1 MVDEDGY
8 ISVLSRTDD
17 VLNVAG
23 HRLSS
28 GQLEE
33 VLAAHPSIAECAVVA
48 LPDELRGSMPLGIA
62 VLKSGVGASS
72 SSSSSSSSSA
82 DPASIES
89 DCVASV
95 RARVGAVACFR
106 RLLIVPRLPKTRS
119 GKVLRNVLRA
129 LAAGEEHVATPAT
142 IEDASVIEEVRI
154 SMRQQGIGAAAAT
167 ANTKSK

>member
-1 MVDEDGY
+1 
-8 ISVLSRTDD
+8 
-17 VLNVAG
+17 
-23 HRLSS
+23 
-28 GQLEE
+28 LEE

-48 LPDELRGSMPLGIA
+48 LPDELRGSVPLGIA
-62 VLKSGVGASS
+62 VLKSGLGAAASS
-72 SSSSSSSSSA
+72 SSSSSTFSSSSSSA
-82 DPASIES
+82 DPESIES
-89 DCVASV
+89 ECVASV

-142 IEDASVIEEVRI
+142 IEDASVIEEVRL